1 MCSSL
6 MNNLRPASK
15 ADQMITAMLKA
26 DQMIT
31 AMLKADQMIT
41 AMLKAQLAEAV
52 LVV

>member
-1 MCSSL
+1 MYSSL

-15 ADQMITAMLKA
+15 ADQMITATLKV
-26 DQMIT
+26 
-31 AMLKADQMIT
+31 DQMIT